1 MILAVDPGLSGALAR
16 YDGQHLSILDMPTY
30 VAKAGKRQVDRR
42 FLDEPE
48 LVRLV
53 QMCGMECD
61 WLIMEQVGGIPAQ
74 SASSAFTF
82 GRGVGVIIGAAIG
95 IGIRREE
102 VHPAT
107 WKSALRVPADKRA
120 ARVRAS
126 ELLPAYSGLW
136 AIVRNECDQE
146 QASGRAEAA
155 MIALW
160 GWQVFGPQK

>member
-1 MILAVDPGLSGALAR
+1 MILGVDPGINGALAR
-16 YDGQHLSILDMPTY
+16 YDGEHLSVIDMPTY

-42 FLDEPE
+42 FIDEPE

-102 VHPAT
+102 VHPSA

-120 ARVRAS
+120 ARARAS
-126 ELLPAYSGLW
+126 ELLPAWSNLW
-136 AIVRNECDQE
+136 TLQKHD
-146 QASGRAEAA
+146 GRAESA
-155 MIALW
+155 MIALY
-160 GWQVFGPQK
+160 GWQVKGTL